1 MMNNIERGRVGYN
14 IKGSNRSGR
23 SKRISTCKKN
33 KKGMTKMQYSV
44 EYASGSEK
52 KGTENNIKREIIQN
66 FVKYLK
72 HEHVNMF

>member
-1 MMNNIERGRVGYN
+1 
-14 IKGSNRSGR
+14 
-23 SKRISTCKKN
+23 
-33 KKGMTKMQYSV
+33 MTKMQYSV